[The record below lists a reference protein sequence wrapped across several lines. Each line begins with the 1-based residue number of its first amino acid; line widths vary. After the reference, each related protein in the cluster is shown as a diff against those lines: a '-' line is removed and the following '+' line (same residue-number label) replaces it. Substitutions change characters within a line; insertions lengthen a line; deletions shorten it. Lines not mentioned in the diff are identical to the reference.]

1 MVFEKVNGLTVFDG
15 AIGTEVQKRSPE
27 SSENL
32 TELLNLSNPNIVR
45 AIHQDYLEAGAE
57 FLTTNTFSASEIR
70 LSRSGYEEKSLEINE
85 KGARLAKQAIQDFTG
100 AKTEERLVAGS
111 IGPTGE
117 TLFPL
122 GDYTFDQFYNAF
134 HRQAQALKKGGAD
147 WIIIETME
155 SLRESKA
162 ALAAASEVGLPVISS
177 MSYGEKGR
185 TSFGIVP
192 ESGAVTLDYLGAD
205 VLGINCGTGPR
216 SYPNTIKT
224 YHEFTRKPLLAEANA
239 GNPILKNGKASYDL
253 TPERYIKDIKP
264 GLPYL
269 SGVGSCCGS
278 DPSFTRAL
286 ARIAPEY
293 DSKTGRQ
300 RDERREFVSNNSSV
314 VSLSES
320 TDLVEIKVKQ
330 DELKG
335 LKDKTIKGKINLINL
350 EGISDSKTELEK
362 KLSRQFL
369 RLRSKEPIGIVTNNP
384 QILTGFLKAY
394 PGIAPVKTTRNES
407 SINTI
412 SKKYGGL
419 LV

>member
-1 MVFEKVNGLTVFDG
+1 MVFERENGLTIFDG

-32 TELLNLSNPNIVR
+32 TDLLNLSNPDIVR

-70 LSRSGYEEKSLEINE
+70 LSRSGYEGKSSEINE
-85 KGARLAKQAIQDFTG
+85 KGARLAKRAIQDLSG
-100 AKTEERLVAGS
+100 VKTEERLVAGS

-134 HRQAQALKKGGAD
+134 HQQARALKNGGAD

-162 ALAAASEVGLPVISS
+162 ALAAAKEVGLPVISS

-185 TSFGIVP
+185 TSFGVVP
-192 ESGAVTLDYLGAD
+192 ESGTVTLDRLGAD
-205 VLGINCGTGPR
+205 VLGINCGTGPG
-216 SYPNTIKT
+216 SYPDTIKT
-224 YHEFTRKPLLAEANA
+224 YHEFTGKPLLAEANA
-239 GNPILKNGKASYDL
+239 GNPVLKNGRAIYDL
-253 TPERYIKDIKP
+253 TPERYIQDIQP

-278 DPSFTRAL
+278 DSSFTRAL

-293 DSKTGRQ
+293 NSKPGGNK
-300 RDERREFVSNNSSV
+300 DEREDFISNNSSV
-314 VSLSES
+314 VALSES
-320 TDLVEIKVKQ
+320 TDLVEIEIAR
-330 DELKG
+330 DELKD
-335 LKDKTIKGKINLINL
+335 LKDKTVKGKINLINL
-350 EGISDSKTELEK
+350 DGIPDSKTEIEK

-369 RLRSKEPIGIVTNNP
+369 RLRSKKPIGIVTNNP
-384 QILTGFLKAY
+384 EILTEFLKAY
-394 PGIAPVKTTRNES
+394 PGIAPVKTSRNES

-419 LV
+419 LL

>member
-1 MVFEKVNGLTVFDG
+1 MAFEKVNRLTVFDG

-27 SSENL
+27 SSKNL
-32 TELLNLSNPNIVR
+32 TDLLNLSNPNIVQ
-45 AIHQDYLEAGAE
+45 AIHRNYLEAGAE
-57 FLTTNTFSASEIR
+57 FLTTNTFSSSEIR
-70 LSRSGYEEKSLEINE
+70 LSRSGYEGKSPEINE
-85 KGARLAKQAIQDFTG
+85 KGARLAKQAIQDLPG
-100 AKTEERLVAGS
+100 AKMEERLVAGS

-134 HRQAQALKKGGAD
+134 HRQTKALKKGGAD

-162 ALAAASEVGLPVISS
+162 ALAAAREVGLPVISS

-216 SYPNTIKT
+216 SYPDTIKT
-224 YHEFTRKPLLAEANA
+224 YREFTRKPLLAEANA

-293 DSKTGRQ
+293 NPKTGRQ
-300 RDERREFVSNNSSV
+300 KDDRGKFISNNASV
-314 VSLSES
+314 VALSGS
-320 TDLVEIKVKQ
+320 TDMVEIKVAQ

-335 LKDKTIKGKINLINL
+335 LQDKAIKGKINLINF
-350 EGISDSKTELEK
+350 EEISDSKTELEK

-384 QILTGFLKAY
+384 EILRAFLKAY
-394 PGIAPVKTTRNES
+394 PGIAPVKTTRNET
-407 SINTI
+407 SIKTI

-419 LV
+419 LL